1 MAQREVG
8 LAAGEPP
15 SSKGYPPS
23 VFSLLPKLLERSGK
37 FQKGSITAFYT
48 VLVEGDDMNDPIADS
63 VRSIL
68 DGHLVLDRE
77 LASRGHYPCID
88 VLNSVSRLMSHLVN
102 PEIQD
107 AAYEIR
113 DLMATYKKSEDIIN
127 IGAYKRGSNPRIDT
141 SIARADV
148 IDTFLRQ
155 RAEEPTE
162 LAVTH
167 QQLIQL
173 AKPEGAWGDRPMAI
187 QETVPTAGRPVGP
200 TLSK

>member
-1 MAQREVG
+1 
-8 LAAGEPP
+8 
-15 SSKGYPPS
+15 
-23 VFSLLPKLLERSGK
+23 
-37 FQKGSITAFYT
+37 
-48 VLVEGDDMNDPIADS
+48 MNDPIADS

-155 RAEEPTE
+155 RAEEPSDLPSRTSSS
-162 LAVTH
+162 L
-167 QQLIQL
+167 QL
-173 AKPEGAWGDRPMAI
+173 ASLKERGDRPRPSRRQYRQRA
-187 QETVPTAGRPVGP
+187 AGGP
-200 TLSK
+200 DAK